1 MEVYVTLVGQDIPRS
16 KCWGEV
22 YAMEE
27 LNGQIRAEV
36 GELERGDGKEEY
48 SCGRYNELVSGKT
61 K

>member
-1 MEVYVTLVGQDIPRS
+1 
-16 KCWGEV
+16 
-22 YAMEE
+22 MEE

-48 SCGRYNELVSGKT
+48 SCGRYNELVSGET